1 MKLTATIISKLKL
14 PAGKSDWI
22 VFDDDLPG
30 FGLRLREGG
39 SRTWIAQYRLGKKQ
53 RRLPLGTAKERSL
66 AEARQKAKQALAQV
80 ALGNDP
86 AMERFERLAQAA
98 VTLGTVVERYLE
110 HAKGKLKPRS
120 YAGVERHLKVLWK
133 PLHEMAVMNVRRP
146 DVAARLNKIASDN
159 GPITANRARASL
171 SALFFWAIREGITD
185 ANPVVGTNK
194 ATDEVSRD
202 RVLSNEELRLIW
214 QEAGDGDYGEIL
226 RLLILT
232 GQRREEVG
240 GMLWRE
246 LTGNLWTIG
255 SSRTKNGLPHE
266 VPLSAEA
273 EGILSAIA
281 RREERELVFGSRDG
295 PFSGWSNAKAALDG
309 RLLKALRKKH
319 GENAK
324 LTPWRLHDIRR
335 TVTTGMAG
343 LGIAPHIVEA
353 VLNHISGHKA
363 GVAGI
368 YNRATYAPEKR
379 AALALWAEHVKALT
393 GAGSNVRPM
402 KRAEASEVA

>member
-1 MKLTATIISKLKL
+1 MKFTATIISKLKL
-14 PAGKSDWI
+14 PAGKSDHI
-22 VFDDDLPG
+22 EFDDDLPG
-30 FGLRLREGG
+30 FGLRLRAGG

-53 RRLPLGTAKERSL
+53 RRLPLGTVQKTDL
-66 AEARQKAKQALAQV
+66 AEARQKARVALAKV
-80 ALGNDP
+80 ALGIDP

-98 VTLGTVVERYLE
+98 VTLGSVVERYLA

-120 YAGVERHLKVLWK
+120 YAEVERHLKQHWK
-133 PLHEMAVMNVRRP
+133 PLHEMALANVMRPNV
-146 DVAARLNKIASDN
+146 ATQLNKIASEN
-159 GPITANRARASL
+159 GPFAANRARAAL
-171 SALFFWAIREGITD
+171 SALFSWAMGEGIAG

-202 RVLSNEELRLIW
+202 RVLSNEELRLVW
-214 QEAGDGDYGEIL
+214 TQAGDGDYGAIV

-232 GQRREEVG
+232 GQRREEVAG
-240 GMLWRE
+240 LLRRE
-246 LTGNLWTIG
+246 LTDNLWTIG
-255 SSRTKNGLPHE
+255 ADRTKNGLPHE
-266 VPLSAEA
+266 VPLSSEA

-281 RREERELVFGSRDG
+281 RRDERELVFGSREG
-295 PFSGWSNAKAALDG
+295 PFSGWSNAKAALDE

-324 LTPWRLHDIRR
+324 LAPWRLHDIRR
-335 TVTTGMAG
+335 TVTTGMAE
-343 LGIAPHIVEA
+343 LGIAPHVIEA

-363 GVAGI
+363 GVAGV

-393 GAGSNVRPM
+393 GAGSNVVPM
-402 KRAEASEVA
+402 KRAGAA